1 MLPKIDE
8 FKTCVFTTCLVNFN
22 ETFSELG
29 KHGKDTAVV
38 WQEAISGTRD
48 EDSGSAFHKY
58 IDGLRDTKK
67 ITMWPDNCSGQNK
80 NWTLYTMMLFIVN
93 SPNYDVE
100 EIHLKYF

>member
-1 MLPKIDE
+1 MSSRHAFSQPALSILMKH
-8 FKTCVFTTCLVNFN
+8 LVSLVSM
-22 ETFSELG
+22 E
-29 KHGKDTAVV
+29 KTAVV
-38 WQEAISGTRD
+38 WHEAISGTRD

>member
-8 FKTCVFTTCLVNFN
+8 FKTCVFTTRLVNFN

-38 WQEAISGTRD
+38 WHEAISGTRD

-67 ITMWPDNCSGQNK
+67 SLCGQ
-80 NWTLYTMMLFIVN
+80 TIVQGR
-93 SPNYDVE
+93 
-100 EIHLKYF
+100 IKTGLCIQ